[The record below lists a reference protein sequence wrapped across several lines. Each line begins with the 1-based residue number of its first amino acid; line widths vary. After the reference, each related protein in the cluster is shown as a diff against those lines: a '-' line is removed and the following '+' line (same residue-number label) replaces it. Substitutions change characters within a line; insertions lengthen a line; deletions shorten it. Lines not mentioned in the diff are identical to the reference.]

1 MHAIIKIS
9 FYLRFETFMTI
20 FSWLIWIILV
30 IAIVS
35 IFYLISHQKLLQ
47 ERQAGHMRL
56 SQATNEV
63 VRIQTEANKLQ
74 QINQNIE
81 IELNHCREELQLV
94 HKRLSAAEA
103 VNTQL
108 INVQDT
114 LQQERQQYRSISEQF
129 QILSTKLATAEQQL
143 QNWQLHGEEWRLRE
157 EKYMQVQ
164 EELNHVRV
172 ENSRLAS
179 QLQHERE
186 AYEEKLVLLNEART
200 SLSDQFK
207 SLANDILEEK
217 SKRFSE
223 QNQASLS
230 QLLNPLHE
238 RMQGFSQLVQNTY
251 EKEAK
256 ERTTLETE
264 LKHLQQLNAQL
275 HYDAKALTDALSGTQ
290 NKNQG
295 NWGEMILEKVLEN
308 SGLHKGRE
316 YVLQASST
324 VIDEFGRQRRLQP
337 DVLVNLPENKQIVID
352 AKTSLTAYVRYT
364 QATDASSADK
374 ALAAHIQSV
383 RQHIKELSAKCY
395 DEIDGLNTLDFV
407 FMFIPVEPAYLLA
420 LQQDNQ
426 LFDDC
431 FQKRIMLVG
440 PSTLLATLR
449 TIAHIWRSEQQN
461 QNALTIAKEGG
472 RLYDKFVGF
481 VNTLEG
487 VGKNLDQ
494 AQGQFQ
500 KAMGQLVSGRGN
512 LVSKANKL
520 RQLGVQSSKN
530 LPEHY
535 QCLEEDEEELPV
547 ATTDSL

>member
-1 MHAIIKIS
+1 MLGIPELAC
-9 FYLRFETFMTI
+9 
-20 FSWLIWIILV
+20 
-30 IAIVS
+30 S
-35 IFYLISHQKLLQ
+35 IFIIIFLLITCALLNYILKFKRCQNELDITEKKLNDCNIYLNI
-47 ERQAGHMRL
+47 A
-56 SQATNEV
+56 
-63 VRIQTEANKLQ
+63 QTENK
-74 QINQNIE
+74 QIVILKGNI
-81 IELNHCREELQLV
+81 
-94 HKRLSAAEA
+94 
-103 VNTQL
+103 
-108 INVQDT
+108 D
-114 LQQERQQYRSISEQF
+114 
-129 QILSTKLATAEQQL
+129 KLEQQL
-143 QNWQLHGEEWRLRE
+143 IDSNNLIQDMSGRFAAAQQELSNWQLQDEEHRQNL
-157 EKYMQVQ
+157 K
-164 EELNHVRV
+164 ELNLMRV
-172 ENSRLAS
+172 ENSRLNT
-179 QLQHERE
+179 QLKLERE
-186 AYEEKLVLLNEART
+186 AFEEKLALLNEARN
-200 SLSDQFK
+200 SLSNQFK

-238 RMQGFSQLVQNTY
+238 RMQGFSQLVQHTY

-256 ERTTLETE
+256 ERTTLENE

-275 HYDAKALTDALSGTQ
+275 HCDAKALTDALAGTQ

-308 SGLHKGRE
+308 SGLQKGRE
-316 YVLQASST
+316 YVLQASNT
-324 VIDEFGRQRRLQP
+324 IIDEFGRQRRLQP

-364 QATDASSADK
+364 QATDAASAEK

-383 RQHIKELSAKCY
+383 RHHIKELSSKCY

-472 RLYDKFVGF
+472 KLYDKFVGF

-500 KAMGQLVSGRGN
+500 KAMGQLVNGRGN
-512 LVSKANKL
+512 LVNRAQKL
-520 RQLGVQSSKN
+520 RQLGIQSSKN
-530 LPEHY
+530 LPEYY
-535 QCLEEDEEELPV
+535 QKGEEDELLL
-547 ATTDSL
+547 ATSDSPSE

>member
-1 MHAIIKIS
+1 MLGIPELAC
-9 FYLRFETFMTI
+9 
-20 FSWLIWIILV
+20 
-30 IAIVS
+30 S
-35 IFYLISHQKLLQ
+35 IFIIIFLLITCALLNYILKFKRCQNELDITEKKLNDCNIYLNI
-47 ERQAGHMRL
+47 A
-56 SQATNEV
+56 
-63 VRIQTEANKLQ
+63 QTENK
-74 QINQNIE
+74 QIVILKGNI
-81 IELNHCREELQLV
+81 
-94 HKRLSAAEA
+94 
-103 VNTQL
+103 
-108 INVQDT
+108 D
-114 LQQERQQYRSISEQF
+114 
-129 QILSTKLATAEQQL
+129 KLEQQL
-143 QNWQLHGEEWRLRE
+143 IDSNNLIQDMSGRFAAAQQELSNWQLQDEEHRQNL
-157 EKYMQVQ
+157 K
-164 EELNHVRV
+164 ELNLMRV
-172 ENSRLAS
+172 ENSRLNT
-179 QLQHERE
+179 QLKLERE
-186 AYEEKLVLLNEART
+186 AFEEKLALLNEARN
-200 SLSDQFK
+200 SLSNQFK

-238 RMQGFSQLVQNTY
+238 RMQGFSQLVQHTY

-256 ERTTLETE
+256 ERTTLENE

-275 HYDAKALTDALSGTQ
+275 HCDAKALTDALAGTQ

-308 SGLHKGRE
+308 SGLQKGRE
-316 YVLQASST
+316 YVLQASNT
-324 VIDEFGRQRRLQP
+324 IIDEFGRQRRLQP

-364 QATDASSADK
+364 QATDAASAEK

-383 RQHIKELSAKCY
+383 RHHIKELSSKCY

-472 RLYDKFVGF
+472 KLYDKFVGF

-500 KAMGQLVSGRGN
+500 KAMGQLVNGRGN
-512 LVSKANKL
+512 LVNRAQKL
-520 RQLGVQSSKN
+520 RQLGIQSSKN
-530 LPEHY
+530 LPEYY
-535 QCLEEDEEELPV
+535 QKEEEDELLL
-547 ATTDSL
+547 ATSDSPSE

>member
-1 MHAIIKIS
+1 MLAIP
-9 FYLRFETFMTI
+9 LGL
-20 FSWLIWIILV
+20 WLIWAISVVLSIL
-30 IAIVS
+30 IT
-35 IFYLISHQKLLQ
+35 YLLSRQKLLT
-47 ERQAGHMRL
+47 ERQKAEIHILETENDHVRL
-56 SQATNEV
+56 K
-63 VRIQTEANKLQ
+63 TEA
-74 QINQNIE
+74 E
-81 IELNHCREELQLV
+81 
-94 HKRLSAAEA
+94 
-103 VNTQL
+103 
-108 INVQDT
+108 T
-114 LQQERQQYRSISEQF
+114 LQRMFNSYETELIRCRQEIQLLENRLTTSEAINSQLDSVRATLEQTKQQYGLATEQY
-129 QILSTKLATAEQQL
+129 QQVSAKLAVAEQQL
-143 QNWQLHGEEWRLRE
+143 FNWQKRE
-157 EKYMQVQ
+157 NDWHLQ
-164 EELNHVRV
+164 EEAFAQIQHELNNVRV
-172 ENSRLAS
+172 ENSRLS
-179 QLQHERE
+179 TQLQHERE
-186 AYEEKLVLLNEART
+186 AFEEKLVLLNEART
-200 SLSDQFK
+200 SLTDQFK

-223 QNQASLS
+223 QNQASLI

-251 EKEAK
+251 EKESK
-256 ERTTLETE
+256 QRTTLETE
-264 LKHLQQLNAQL
+264 LKNLQLLNVQL
-275 HYDAKALTDALSGTQ
+275 HNDAKALTDALAGTQ

-295 NWGEMILEKVLEN
+295 NWGEMILEKVLES

-337 DVLVNLPENKQIVID
+337 DVLINLPENKQIIID

-364 QATDASSADK
+364 QATDTKSADQ
-374 ALAAHIQSV
+374 ALASHIQSV
-383 RQHIKELSAKCY
+383 RQHIKDLSAKNY
-395 DEIDGLNTLDFV
+395 HEIEGLNSLDFV

-449 TIAHIWRSEQQN
+449 TIAHIWRNEQQN
-461 QNALTIAKEGG
+461 QNALNIAKEGG
-472 RLYDKFVGF
+472 KLYDKFVGF

-500 KAMGQLVSGRGN
+500 KAMGQLVNGRGN

-520 RQLGVQSSKN
+520 RQLGVQSGKS

-535 QCLEEDEEELPV
+535 QISEDDEELTLPIP
-547 ATTDSL
+547 DSF

>member
-1 MHAIIKIS
+1 
-9 FYLRFETFMTI
+9 MTVV
-20 FSWLIWIILV
+20 FWLIWIILV

-56 SQATNEV
+56 SQATNEM
-63 VRIQTEANKLQ
+63 VRIQTEANNLQ

-81 IELNHCREELQLV
+81 IELNNCREELQLV

>member
-1 MHAIIKIS
+1 MVAIPIS
-9 FYLRFETFMTI
+9 
-20 FSWLIWIILV
+20 IWFFG
-30 IAIVS
+30 AIVM
-35 IFYLISHQKLLQ
+35 ILAVFITNFISHQNLLK
-47 ERQAGHMRL
+47 ERQNNHIRL
-56 SQATNEV
+56 LETENEL
-63 VRIQTEANKLQ
+63 VRIKTEAERLQ
-74 QINQNIE
+74 QSAHNNE
-81 IELNHCREELQLV
+81 IEVNTCRQELQLTLN
-94 HKRLSAAEA
+94 RLSAAEA
-103 VNTQL
+103 INTQL
-108 INVQDT
+108 ASIQET
-114 LQQERQQYRSISEQF
+114 LEQVRQQYRLATEQY
-129 QILSTKLATAEQQL
+129 QNISTKLAAAQQQIQDWEQR
-143 QNWQLHGEEWRLRE
+143 GEEWRLRE
-157 EKYMQVQ
+157 EEYTQVQ
-164 EELNHVRV
+164 QELNHARV
-172 ENSRLAS
+172 ENSCLTT

-186 AYEEKLVLLNEART
+186 AFEEKLALLQDART

-217 SKRFSE
+217 SKRFCE
-223 QNQASLS
+223 QNQTSLS

-251 EKEAK
+251 EKETK
-256 ERTTLETE
+256 QRTTLETE

-275 HYDAKALTDALSGTQ
+275 HHDAKALTDALAGTQ
-290 NKNQG
+290 SKNQG
-295 NWGEMILEKVLEN
+295 NWGEMILEKVLES

-316 YVLQASST
+316 YVLQAAST

-337 DVLVNLPENKQIVID
+337 DVLVNLPENKQIIID

-364 QATDASSADK
+364 QANDAKSAEQ
-374 ALAAHIQSV
+374 ALSAHIQSV
-383 RQHIKELSAKCY
+383 RQHIKELAAKSY

-449 TIAHIWRSEQQN
+449 TIVHIWRSEQQN

-472 RLYDKFVGF
+472 ALYDKFVGF

-494 AQGQFQ
+494 AQEQFQ
-500 KAMGQLVSGRGN
+500 KAMGQLVNGRGN

-520 RQLGVQSSKN
+520 RQLGIRSSKN
-530 LPEHY
+530 LPQHY
-535 QCLEEDEEELPV
+535 QNPKENEEKLSLF
-547 ATTDSL
+547 TTDSL

>member
-1 MHAIIKIS
+1 
-9 FYLRFETFMTI
+9 MTAVSLGI
-20 FSWLIWIILV
+20 WLIWIIALILV
-30 IAIVS
+30 STVV
-35 IFYLISHQKLLQ
+35 YLISRQNLLQ
-47 ERQAGHMRL
+47 ERQVGHVRL
-56 SQATNEV
+56 SEATNEL
-63 VRIQTEANKLQ
+63 VRIQTEVNNLQ
-74 QINQNIE
+74 QINQNNE
-81 IELNHCREELQLV
+81 AELSHCREELQLV

-186 AYEEKLVLLNEART
+186 AYEEKLLLLNEART

-223 QNQASLS
+223 QNQTSLS

>member
-1 MHAIIKIS
+1 MAAV
-9 FYLRFETFMTI
+9 TFTI
-20 FSWLIWIILV
+20 WLIWIIALILV
-30 IAIVS
+30 SSVI
-35 IFYLISHQKLLQ
+35 YLISHQKLLQ

-56 SQATNEV
+56 SQATNEM
-63 VRIQTEANKLQ
+63 VRIQTEANNLQ

-186 AYEEKLVLLNEART
+186 AYEEKFVLLNEART

>member
-1 MHAIIKIS
+1 
-9 FYLRFETFMTI
+9 MTAVSLGI
-20 FSWLIWIILV
+20 WLIWIIALILV
-30 IAIVS
+30 STVV
-35 IFYLISHQKLLQ
+35 YLISRQNLLQ
-47 ERQAGHMRL
+47 ERQARHVRL
-56 SQATNEV
+56 SEATNEL
-63 VRIQTEANKLQ
+63 VRIQTEANNLQ
-74 QINQNIE
+74 QINQNNE
-81 IELNHCREELQLV
+81 AELSHCRQELQLV
-94 HKRLSAAEA
+94 HKRLSTAEA

-108 INVQDT
+108 VNVQET
-114 LQQERQQYRSISEQF
+114 LQQERQQYRLASERYQV
-129 QILSTKLATAEQQL
+129 ISTKLATAEQQL
-143 QNWQLHGEEWRLRE
+143 QNWQLRGEEWRLRE
-157 EKYMQVQ
+157 EEYTQVQ
-164 EELNHVRV
+164 EELNHARV
-172 ENSRLAS
+172 ENSRLAT

-186 AYEEKLVLLNEART
+186 AYEEKLALLNEART

-275 HYDAKALTDALSGTQ
+275 HSDAKALTDALSGTQ
-290 NKNQG
+290 NKSQG

-324 VIDEFGRQRRLQP
+324 IIDEFGHKRRLQP
-337 DVLVNLPENKQIVID
+337 DVLINLPENKQIVID
-352 AKTSLTAYVRYT
+352 AKTSLTAYIRYT

-383 RQHIKELSAKCY
+383 RQHIKELSTKCY

-420 LQQDNQ
+420 LQQDNH

-472 RLYDKFVGF
+472 KLYDKFVGF
-481 VNTLEG
+481 VSTLEG

-500 KAMGQLVSGRGN
+500 KAMGQLVNGRGN

-520 RQLGVQSSKN
+520 RKLGVQSGKS

-535 QCLEEDEEELPV
+535 QCSEEDEEELPLV
-547 ATTDSL
+547 TTDSL

>member
-1 MHAIIKIS
+1 MLGIPALACSFLII
-9 FYLRFETFMTI
+9 I
-20 FSWLIWIILV
+20 FLLILCTLLHFILKLKRCQNELD
-30 IAIVS
+30 ITQKKLIDSNIHLNIV
-35 IFYLISHQKLLQ
+35 
-47 ERQAGHMRL
+47 
-56 SQATNEV
+56 
-63 VRIQTEANKLQ
+63 QTENK
-74 QINQNIE
+74 QIVFLRENI
-81 IELNHCREELQLV
+81 
-94 HKRLSAAEA
+94 
-103 VNTQL
+103 
-108 INVQDT
+108 D
-114 LQQERQQYRSISEQF
+114 
-129 QILSTKLATAEQQL
+129 KLEQQL
-143 QNWQLHGEEWRLRE
+143 LDSNNLIQGMTGRFAAAQQELSNWQLQNEEH
-157 EKYMQVQ
+157 VQ
-164 EELNHVRV
+164 NQRELNFMRV
-172 ENSRLAS
+172 ENSRLNT
-179 QLQHERE
+179 QLKLERE
-186 AYEEKLVLLNEART
+186 AFEEKLALLNEARNN
-200 SLSDQFK
+200 LSNQFK

-238 RMQGFSQLVQNTY
+238 RMQGFSQLVQHTY

-256 ERTTLETE
+256 ERTTLENE

-275 HYDAKALTDALSGTQ
+275 HSDAKALTEALAGTQ
-290 NKNQG
+290 NKTQG

-308 SGLHKGRE
+308 SGLKKGRE
-316 YVLQASST
+316 YVLQASNT
-324 VIDEFGRQRRLQP
+324 IIDDFGHQRRLQP

-364 QATDASSADK
+364 QSTDAASAEK
-374 ALAAHIQSV
+374 ALAGHIQSV
-383 RQHIKELSAKCY
+383 RHHIKELSSKCY
-395 DEIDGLNTLDFV
+395 DEIEGLNTLDFV

-472 RLYDKFVGF
+472 KLYDKFVGF

-500 KAMGQLVSGRGN
+500 KAMGQLVNGRGN
-512 LVSKANKL
+512 LVNRAQKL
-520 RQLGVQSSKN
+520 RQLGIQSSKN
-530 LPEHY
+530 LPEYY
-535 QCLEEDEEELPV
+535 QNGEEDEEERLP
-547 ATTDSL
+547 ATSGFPSE

>member
-1 MHAIIKIS
+1 MLGIPELACSFFIIIFLLITCALLNYILKFKRCQNELEITKKKLNDCNI
-9 FYLRFETFMTI
+9 YLN
-20 FSWLIWIILV
+20 
-30 IAIVS
+30 IA
-35 IFYLISHQKLLQ
+35 
-47 ERQAGHMRL
+47 
-56 SQATNEV
+56 
-63 VRIQTEANKLQ
+63 QTENK
-74 QINQNIE
+74 QIVILRENI
-81 IELNHCREELQLV
+81 
-94 HKRLSAAEA
+94 
-103 VNTQL
+103 
-108 INVQDT
+108 D
-114 LQQERQQYRSISEQF
+114 
-129 QILSTKLATAEQQL
+129 KLEQQL
-143 QNWQLHGEEWRLRE
+143 IDSNNLIQDMSGRFAAAQQELSNWQLQDEEYRQNL
-157 EKYMQVQ
+157 K
-164 EELNHVRV
+164 ELNLMRV
-172 ENSRLAS
+172 ENSRLNT
-179 QLQHERE
+179 QLKLERE
-186 AYEEKLVLLNEART
+186 SFEEKLALLNDARN
-200 SLSDQFK
+200 SLSNQFK

-238 RMQGFSQLVQNTY
+238 RMQGFSQLVQHTY

-256 ERTTLETE
+256 ERTTLENE

-275 HYDAKALTDALSGTQ
+275 HCDAKALTDALAGTQ

-308 SGLHKGRE
+308 SGLQKGRE
-316 YVLQASST
+316 YVLQASNT
-324 VIDEFGRQRRLQP
+324 IIDEFGRQRRLQP

-364 QATDASSADK
+364 QATDAASAEK

-383 RQHIKELSAKCY
+383 RHHIKELSSKCY

-472 RLYDKFVGF
+472 KLYDKFVGF

-500 KAMGQLVSGRGN
+500 KAMGQLVNGRGN
-512 LVSKANKL
+512 LVNRAQKL
-520 RQLGVQSSKN
+520 RQLGIQSSKN
-530 LPEHY
+530 LPEYY
-535 QCLEEDEEELPV
+535 QKGEEDEDELLL
-547 ATTDSL
+547 ATSDSPSE

>member
-1 MHAIIKIS
+1 M
-9 FYLRFETFMTI
+9 TTI
-20 FSWLIWIILV
+20 FWLILIFLIISSISCLLLV
-30 IAIVS
+30 IS
-35 IFYLISHQKLLQ
+35 NQKLLHKH
-47 ERQAGHMRL
+47 QACSILL
-56 SQATNEV
+56 SEAKNELS
-63 VRIQTEANKLQ
+63 RIQSEVNNLH
-74 QINQNIE
+74 QINQNYNA
-81 IELNHCREELQLV
+81 ELCNCRQELQIV
-94 HKRLSAAEA
+94 HKQLSAAEA
-103 VNTQL
+103 VNAQLTDIQGALEREQQQCRSASTQL
-108 INVQDT
+108 
-114 LQQERQQYRSISEQF
+114 
-129 QILSTKLATAEQQL
+129 AAAEQQL
-143 QNWQLHGEEWRLRE
+143 KDWQLRSEEWHLHE
-157 EKYMQVQ
+157 EEFLQVQ
-164 EELNHVRV
+164 GELNHVRV
-172 ENSRLAS
+172 ENSRLAT
-179 QLQHERE
+179 QLKHARE
-186 AYEEKLVLLNEART
+186 AYDEKLTLLNEARV
-200 SLSDQFK
+200 SLTDQFK

-223 QNQASLS
+223 QNQISLN
-230 QLLNPLHE
+230 QLLTPLHE

-275 HYDAKALTDALSGTQ
+275 HNDAKALTDALTGTQ

-324 VIDEFGRQRRLQP
+324 VIDEDGRQRRLQP

-364 QATDASSADK
+364 QATDPGSATK

-383 RQHIKELSAKCY
+383 RQHIKDLSAKSY

-449 TIAHIWRSEQQN
+449 TIAHIWRNEQQN
-461 QNALTIAKEGG
+461 QNALAIAKEGG
-472 RLYDKFVGF
+472 KLYDKFVGF

-500 KAMGQLVSGRGN
+500 KAMGQLVNGRGN

-520 RQLGVQSSKN
+520 RQLGVQSGKN

-535 QCLEEDEEELPV
+535 QTPDEDEEELTLSIP
-547 ATTDSL
+547 DLL

>member
-1 MHAIIKIS
+1 MIQFHVFAWLLLIIIA
-9 FYLRFETFMTI
+9 FMAFTI
-20 FSWLIWIILV
+20 GYSLYKFKQFQSCQNQLNLV
-30 IAIVS
+30 
-35 IFYLISHQKLLQ
+35 Q
-47 ERQAGHMRL
+47 
-56 SQATNEV
+56 
-63 VRIQTEANKLQ
+63 NKLNECHIQ
-74 QINQNIE
+74 LTTARTENKQLIIFKDNIE
-81 IELNHCREELQLV
+81 
-94 HKRLSAAEA
+94 
-103 VNTQL
+103 
-108 INVQDT
+108 
-114 LQQERQQYRSISEQF
+114 
-129 QILSTKLATAEQQL
+129 KLEQQL
-143 QNWQLHGEEWRLRE
+143 QYSNNHLQDTTSRFAAAQQQLLNWQLRENEWRLRE
-157 EKYMQVQ
+157 EEYTQVQ
-164 EELNHVRV
+164 AELNHTRV
-172 ENSRLAS
+172 ENSRLAT

-186 AYEEKLVLLNEART
+186 AYEEKLALLNEARA

-275 HYDAKALTDALSGTQ
+275 HSDAKALTDALSGTQ

-374 ALAAHIQSV
+374 ALVAHIQSV

-472 RLYDKFVGF
+472 KLYDKFVGF
-481 VNTLEG
+481 VHTLEG

-500 KAMGQLVSGRGN
+500 KAMGQLVTGRGN

-530 LPEHY
+530 LPENY
-535 QCLEEDEEELPV
+535 QCPEEDEEEFPV

>member
-1 MHAIIKIS
+1 MKTV
-9 FYLRFETFMTI
+9 FTF
-20 FSWLIWIILV
+20 IW
-30 IAIVS
+30 IVS
-35 IFYLISHQKLLQ
+35 ILIVAIIIYLAYRYKSLQ
-47 ERQAGHMRL
+47 EYQSVKKQL
-56 SQATNEV
+56 SEALNELIRV
-63 VRIQTEANKLQ
+63 QTEVNYLKQNK
-74 QINQNIE
+74 QIND
-81 IELNHCREELQLV
+81 EELIRCRQELQV
-94 HKRLSAAEA
+94 VYKRLSAAEA
-103 VNTQL
+103 VNVQL
-108 INVQDT
+108 TTAQEAFQSECEQLRSAAIN
-114 LQQERQQYRSISEQF
+114 
-129 QILSTKLATAEQQL
+129 LAAAEQQL
-143 QNWQLHGEEWRLRE
+143 QDWQLRSEDWHIRE
-157 EKYMQVQ
+157 EKYINAAEKLKHIQI
-164 EELNHVRV
+164 
-172 ENSRLAS
+172 ENSRLNT
-179 QLQHERE
+179 QLKLERE
-186 AYEEKLVLLNEART
+186 AFEEKLALLNEARN
-200 SLSDQFK
+200 SLSNQFK

-238 RMQGFSQLVQNTY
+238 RMQGFSQLVQHTY

-256 ERTTLETE
+256 ERTTLENE

-275 HYDAKALTDALSGTQ
+275 HCDAKALTDALAGTQ

-308 SGLHKGRE
+308 SGLQKGRE
-316 YVLQASST
+316 YVLQASNT
-324 VIDEFGRQRRLQP
+324 IIDEFGRQRRLQP

-364 QATDASSADK
+364 QATDAASAEK

-383 RQHIKELSAKCY
+383 RHHIKELSSKCY

-472 RLYDKFVGF
+472 KLYDKFVGF

-500 KAMGQLVSGRGN
+500 KAMGQLVNGRGN
-512 LVSKANKL
+512 LVNRAQKL
-520 RQLGVQSSKN
+520 RQLGIQSSKN
-530 LPEHY
+530 LPEYY
-535 QCLEEDEEELPV
+535 QKGEEDEDELLL
-547 ATTDSL
+547 ATSDSPSE

>member
-1 MHAIIKIS
+1 MIEFHVFAWLLLIIIVLMA
-9 FYLRFETFMTI
+9 FTI
-20 FSWLIWIILV
+20 WYSLHNLKQLQNCQNQFNLV
-30 IAIVS
+30 
-35 IFYLISHQKLLQ
+35 Q
-47 ERQAGHMRL
+47 
-56 SQATNEV
+56 
-63 VRIQTEANKLQ
+63 NKLNECHIQLTTARAENQ
-74 QINQNIE
+74 QIIIFKENKE
-81 IELNHCREELQLV
+81 
-94 HKRLSAAEA
+94 
-103 VNTQL
+103 
-108 INVQDT
+108 
-114 LQQERQQYRSISEQF
+114 
-129 QILSTKLATAEQQL
+129 KLEQQL
-143 QNWQLHGEEWRLRE
+143 QYSNNHLQDITSRFAVAQQQLLNWKQQENEWRLRE

>member
-1 MHAIIKIS
+1 
-9 FYLRFETFMTI
+9 MTAVSLGI
-20 FSWLIWIILV
+20 WLIWIIVLILV
-30 IAIVS
+30 STVV
-35 IFYLISHQKLLQ
+35 YLISRQNLLQ
-47 ERQAGHMRL
+47 ERQAGHVRL
-56 SQATNEV
+56 SEATKELA
-63 VRIQTEANKLQ
+63 RIQTEANNLQ
-74 QINQNIE
+74 QINQNNE
-81 IELNHCREELQLV
+81 AELSHCRQELQLV
-94 HKRLSAAEA
+94 HKRLSTAEA

-108 INVQDT
+108 VNVQET
-114 LQQERQQYRSISEQF
+114 LQQERQQYRLASERYQV
-129 QILSTKLATAEQQL
+129 ISTKLATAEQQL
-143 QNWQLHGEEWRLRE
+143 QNWQLRGEEWRLRE
-157 EKYMQVQ
+157 EEYTQVQ
-164 EELNHVRV
+164 EELNHARV
-172 ENSRLAS
+172 ENSRLAT

-186 AYEEKLVLLNEART
+186 AYEEKLALLNEART

-275 HYDAKALTDALSGTQ
+275 HSDAKALTDALSGTQ
-290 NKNQG
+290 NKSQG

-324 VIDEFGRQRRLQP
+324 IIDEFGNKRRLQP
-337 DVLVNLPENKQIVID
+337 DVLINLPENKQIVID
-352 AKTSLTAYVRYT
+352 AKTSLTAYIRYT

-383 RQHIKELSAKCY
+383 RQHIKELSTKCY

-420 LQQDNQ
+420 LQQDNH

-472 RLYDKFVGF
+472 KLYDKFVGF
-481 VNTLEG
+481 VSTLEG

-500 KAMGQLVSGRGN
+500 KAMGQLVNGRGN

-520 RQLGVQSSKN
+520 RKLGVQSGKS

-535 QCLEEDEEELPV
+535 QCSEEDEEELPLV
-547 ATTDSL
+547 TTDSL

>member
-1 MHAIIKIS
+1 
-9 FYLRFETFMTI
+9 MTAVTLGI
-20 FSWLIWIILV
+20 WLIWIIALILV
-30 IAIVS
+30 SAVVH
-35 IFYLISHQKLLQ
+35 LISRQKLLQ
-47 ERQAGHMRL
+47 ERQAGHVRL
-56 SQATNEV
+56 SEATNEL
-63 VRIQTEANKLQ
+63 VRIQTEANNLQ
-74 QINQNIE
+74 QINQNNE
-81 IELNHCREELQLV
+81 TELSHCRQELQLV

-108 INVQDT
+108 INVQET
-114 LQQERQQYRSISEQF
+114 LQHERQQYRLASEQY
-129 QILSTKLATAEQQL
+129 QAISTKLAAAEQQL
-143 QNWQLHGEEWRLRE
+143 QDWLLRSEEWRLRE
-157 EKYMQVQ
+157 EEYTQVQ
-164 EELNHVRV
+164 AELNHARV
-172 ENSRLAS
+172 ENSRLAT

-186 AYEEKLVLLNEART
+186 AYEEKLTLLNEARA

-275 HYDAKALTDALSGTQ
+275 HSDAKALTDALSGTQ

-461 QNALTIAKEGG
+461 QNALIIAKEGG
-472 RLYDKFVGF
+472 KLYDKFVGF

-530 LPEHY
+530 LPENY

>member
-1 MHAIIKIS
+1 MLGIPELAC
-9 FYLRFETFMTI
+9 
-20 FSWLIWIILV
+20 
-30 IAIVS
+30 S
-35 IFYLISHQKLLQ
+35 IFIIIFLLITCALLNYILKFKRCQNELDITEKKLNDCNIYLNI
-47 ERQAGHMRL
+47 A
-56 SQATNEV
+56 
-63 VRIQTEANKLQ
+63 QTENK
-74 QINQNIE
+74 QIVILKGNI
-81 IELNHCREELQLV
+81 
-94 HKRLSAAEA
+94 
-103 VNTQL
+103 
-108 INVQDT
+108 D
-114 LQQERQQYRSISEQF
+114 
-129 QILSTKLATAEQQL
+129 KLEQQL
-143 QNWQLHGEEWRLRE
+143 IDSNNLIQDMSGRFAAAQQELSNWQLQDEEHRQNL
-157 EKYMQVQ
+157 K
-164 EELNHVRV
+164 ELNLMRV
-172 ENSRLAS
+172 ENSRLNT
-179 QLQHERE
+179 QLKLERE
-186 AYEEKLVLLNEART
+186 SFEEKLALLNDARN
-200 SLSDQFK
+200 SLSNQFK

-238 RMQGFSQLVQNTY
+238 RMQGFSQLVQHTY

-256 ERTTLETE
+256 ERTTLENE

-275 HYDAKALTDALSGTQ
+275 HCDAKALTDALAGTQ

-308 SGLHKGRE
+308 SGLQKGRE

-324 VIDEFGRQRRLQP
+324 IIDEFGRQRRLQP

-364 QATDASSADK
+364 QATDAASAEK

-383 RQHIKELSAKCY
+383 RHHIKELSSKCY

-407 FMFIPVEPAYLLA
+407 FMFIPVEPAYLIA

-472 RLYDKFVGF
+472 KLYDKFVGF

-500 KAMGQLVSGRGN
+500 KAMGQLVNGRGN
-512 LVSKANKL
+512 LVNRAQKL
-520 RQLGVQSSKN
+520 RQLGIQSSKN
-530 LPEHY
+530 LPEYY
-535 QCLEEDEEELPV
+535 QKGEEDELLL
-547 ATTDSL
+547 ATSDSPSE

>member
-1 MHAIIKIS
+1 
-9 FYLRFETFMTI
+9 MTAVSLGI
-20 FSWLIWIILV
+20 WLIWIIALILV
-30 IAIVS
+30 STVV
-35 IFYLISHQKLLQ
+35 YLISRQNLLQ
-47 ERQAGHMRL
+47 ERQVGHVRL
-56 SQATNEV
+56 SEATNEL
-63 VRIQTEANKLQ
+63 VRIHTEVNNLQ
-74 QINQNIE
+74 QINQNNE
-81 IELNHCREELQLV
+81 AELSHCRQELQLV
-94 HKRLSAAEA
+94 HKRLSTTEA

-108 INVQDT
+108 VNVQET
-114 LQQERQQYRSISEQF
+114 LQQERQQYRLASERYQV
-129 QILSTKLATAEQQL
+129 ISTKLATAEQQL
-143 QNWQLHGEEWRLRE
+143 QNWQLRGEEWRLRE

-179 QLQHERE
+179 LLQHERE

-547 ATTDSL
+547 STTDSL

>member
-1 MHAIIKIS
+1 MLEIQVPA
-9 FYLRFETFMTI
+9 
-20 FSWLIWIILV
+20 WLLLIVIILFITV
-30 IAIVS
+30 AILYS
-35 IFYLISHQKLLQ
+35 LYKFKQLQ
-47 ERQAGHMRL
+47 NCQVQL
-56 SQATNEV
+56 NV
-63 VRIQTEANKLQ
+63 VQNKLNDCC
-74 QINQNIE
+74 I
-81 IELNHCREELQLV
+81 QLTT
-94 HKRLSAAEA
+94 AQAESQ
-103 VNTQL
+103 QL
-108 INVQDT
+108 I
-114 LQQERQQYRSISEQF
+114 ISKEK
-129 QILSTKLATAEQQL
+129 IGKIEQQL
-143 QNWQLHGEEWRLRE
+143 HHSNSNLQDITSRFAVAQQQLLNWQLRGEEWRLRE
-157 EKYMQVQ
+157 EEYTQVQ
-164 EELNHVRV
+164 EELNHARV
-172 ENSRLAS
+172 ENSRLAT

-186 AYEEKLVLLNEART
+186 AYEEKLALLNEVRT

-275 HYDAKALTDALSGTQ
+275 HSDAKALTDALSGTQ
-290 NKNQG
+290 NKSQG

-324 VIDEFGRQRRLQP
+324 IIDEFGHKRRLQP
-337 DVLVNLPENKQIVID
+337 DVLINLPENKQIVID
-352 AKTSLTAYVRYT
+352 AKTSLTAYIRYT

-383 RQHIKELSAKCY
+383 RQHIKELSTKCY

-420 LQQDNQ
+420 LQQDNH

-472 RLYDKFVGF
+472 KLYDKFVGF
-481 VNTLEG
+481 VSTLEG

-500 KAMGQLVSGRGN
+500 KAMGQLVNGRGN

-520 RQLGVQSSKN
+520 RKLGVQSGKS

-535 QCLEEDEEELPV
+535 QCSEEDEEELPLV
-547 ATTDSL
+547 TTDSL

>member
-1 MHAIIKIS
+1 MAAV
-9 FYLRFETFMTI
+9 TFTI
-20 FSWLIWIILV
+20 WLIWIIALILV
-30 IAIVS
+30 SSVI
-35 IFYLISHQKLLQ
+35 YLISHQKLLQ

-56 SQATNEV
+56 SQATNEM
-63 VRIQTEANKLQ
+63 VRIQTEANNLQ

-108 INVQDT
+108 TNVQDT

-129 QILSTKLATAEQQL
+129 QVLSTKLATAEQQL
-143 QNWQLHGEEWRLRE
+143 QNWQLHGEEWRLHE

>member
-1 MHAIIKIS
+1 MFVFRCYFI
-9 FYLRFETFMTI
+9 MTAVSLGI
-20 FSWLIWIILV
+20 WLIWIIVLILV
-30 IAIVS
+30 STVV
-35 IFYLISHQKLLQ
+35 YLISRQNLLQ
-47 ERQAGHMRL
+47 ERQAGHVRL
-56 SQATNEV
+56 SEATKELA
-63 VRIQTEANKLQ
+63 RIQTEANNLQ
-74 QINQNIE
+74 QINQNNE
-81 IELNHCREELQLV
+81 AELSHCRQELQLV
-94 HKRLSAAEA
+94 HKRLSTAEA

-108 INVQDT
+108 VNVQET
-114 LQQERQQYRSISEQF
+114 LQQERQQYRLASERYQV
-129 QILSTKLATAEQQL
+129 ISTKLATAEQQL
-143 QNWQLHGEEWRLRE
+143 QNLQLRGEEWRLRE
-157 EKYMQVQ
+157 EEYTQVQ
-164 EELNHVRV
+164 EELNHARV
-172 ENSRLAS
+172 ENSRLAT

-186 AYEEKLVLLNEART
+186 AYEEKLALLNEART

-275 HYDAKALTDALSGTQ
+275 HSDAKALTDALSGTQ
-290 NKNQG
+290 NKSQG

-324 VIDEFGRQRRLQP
+324 IIDEFGHKRRLQP
-337 DVLVNLPENKQIVID
+337 DVLINLPENKQIVID
-352 AKTSLTAYVRYT
+352 AKTSLTAYIRYT

-383 RQHIKELSAKCY
+383 RQHIKELSTKCY

-420 LQQDNQ
+420 LQQDNH

-472 RLYDKFVGF
+472 KLYDKFVGF
-481 VNTLEG
+481 VSTLEG

-500 KAMGQLVSGRGN
+500 KAMGQLVNGRGN

-520 RQLGVQSSKN
+520 RKLGVQSGKS

-535 QCLEEDEEELPV
+535 QCSEEDEEELPLI
-547 ATTDSL
+547 TTDSL